1 MYVHDID
8 PIALQLGPLKVYWY
22 GLMYLVGFAAGWV
35 LMSYRA
41 KRSNGLWQVEHV
53 SDLLFYIAL
62 GVILGGRIGSMLFY
76 HFDAWLE
83 NPLQL
88 FKVWDGGMSF
98 HGGLLGVLIAMYFYG
113 KKINKSFFQM
123 TDFIAPMV
131 PLGLAA
137 GRVGNFINGELYG
150 RVTDVPW
157 AMVFPQG
164 GELARHPS
172 MLYEGALEGILLF
185 IALWWY
191 SAKPRPRMAVSG
203 LFLLGYGLARFT
215 VEFFREPDSH
225 LGFIAF
231 DWLTMGQLLT
241 LPMIILGIAFMV
253 YAYRCRALVDGMN
266 TDDRT
271 YMQHH
276 APVASEQVK

>member
-8 PIALQLGPLKVYWY
+8 PIALQLGPLKVHWY
-22 GLMYLVGFAAGWV
+22 GLMYLVGFAGGWA

-41 KRSNGLWQVEHV
+41 KRSNGLWQVEQV

-83 NPLQL
+83 NPLQV

-150 RVTDVPW
+150 RVTDVSW
-157 AMVFPQG
+157 AMIFPQG
-164 GELARHPS
+164 GSLPRHPS
-172 MLYEGALEGILLF
+172 MLYECALEGVLLF
-185 IALWWY
+185 LALWWY
-191 SAKPRPRMAVSG
+191 SSKPRPRMAVSG

-241 LPMIILGIAFMV
+241 VPMIILGIAFIV
-253 YAYRCRALVDGMN
+253 YAYHCRALVDGMN
-266 TDDRT
+266 SDDRS

-276 APVASEQVK
+276 ASVASEQVK